1 MPVGVGLPGV
11 TMGGRLLTA
20 ANIDPAWVDY
30 PVADKLSKALKRPV
44 SIVNDADAAG
54 IAEMRFGVGAGKR
67 GVVIFLTLG
76 TGVGSGVFVD
86 GTLVP
91 NTEFGQMEIRG
102 RPAERR
108 SASAAR
114 VRRGLSWKA
123 WAMDLDEHLQRIED
137 LMWPTLFILGGG
149 VSKNADRF
157 IPRLTTRTPVV
168 AGHAAQRRGHH
179 RRGDRGGGRA
189 ARTPRAPGTTCRRRS
204 DGRRWPRPDGGLA
217 ARPAARSGRIIGVL
231 PRRLT
236 PESEVPT
243 MTTESKPAAEAA
255 APTVA
260 RMLIGGE
267 AVDAADGQTFDV
279 VDPATGR
286 TMATAPLGGREDV
299 DRAVEA
305 ARKAFDDR
313 KGWANW
319 AAGKRG
325 RSLSKLADL
334 IKKNSEE
341 LAQLESHNVG
351 KPITGS
357 RGEVI
362 GASLVFDYYAGA
374 ANKLYGQTIPVS
386 KPGLD
391 LTLREPIGVVGL
403 IVPWNFPILMAS
415 WKVAPA
421 LAAGNTAILKPASYT
436 PLTAIRLGELALEA
450 GIPPGVLNIVTGPGG
465 TAGASIAAH
474 DGIGKVAF
482 TGETT
487 TGQEIMRL
495 ASGNV
500 KKISLEL
507 GGKSPNIVFA
517 DADLE
522 KFAKESPYSVFDNA
536 GQDCCA
542 RSRILVER
550 SAHERVVELFVEATR
565 NVKVGDPADDAT
577 EVGTLVSAKQR
588 DRVKDYIE
596 IGLGEGATI
605 VVGGTEPDDPA
616 LADGAYLL
624 PTVFD
629 GVSNDMRI
637 AKEEIFG
644 PVVSI
649 IPFDTEEEALRLA
662 NATPYG
668 LSGSIWSRDI
678 GKALRAAKA
687 LQAGVISVNSNSS
700 VHTEAPFGGYKMS
713 GIGRELGMSALDLY
727 TETKNV
733 FIDIS

>member
-1 MPVGVGLPGV
+1 M
-11 TMGGRLLTA
+11 
-20 ANIDPAWVDY
+20 I
-30 PVADKLSKALKRPV
+30 
-44 SIVNDADAAG
+44 
-54 IAEMRFGVGAGKR
+54 
-67 GVVIFLTLG
+67 
-76 TGVGSGVFVD
+76 
-86 GTLVP
+86 
-91 NTEFGQMEIRG
+91 
-102 RPAERR
+102 
-108 SASAAR
+108 
-114 VRRGLSWKA
+114 
-123 WAMDLDEHLQRIED
+123 
-137 LMWPTLFILGGG
+137 
-149 VSKNADRF
+149 
-157 IPRLTTRTPVV
+157 
-168 AGHAAQRRGHH
+168 
-179 RRGDRGGGRA
+179 
-189 ARTPRAPGTTCRRRS
+189 
-204 DGRRWPRPDGGLA
+204 
-217 ARPAARSGRIIGVL
+217 
-231 PRRLT
+231 
-236 PESEVPT
+236 
-243 MTTESKPAAEAA
+243 
-255 APTVA
+255 
-260 RMLIGGE
+260 IGGE
-267 AVDAADGQTFDV
+267 PVEAADGQTFDL
-279 VDPATGR
+279 VDPATG
-286 TMATAPLGGREDV
+286 TTIATAPLGGRADV

-305 ARKAFDDR
+305 AQTAFEER

-325 RSLSKLADL
+325 RSLAKLADL
-334 IKKNSEE
+334 LKKNSEE
-341 LAQLESHNVG
+341 LAWLESRNGG
-351 KPITGS
+351 KPITS
-357 RGEVI
+357 ARGEII

-374 ANKLYGQTIPVS
+374 ANKVYGQTIPVS
-386 KPGLD
+386 KPGID
-391 LTLREPIGVVGL
+391 MTLREPIGVVGL
-403 IVPWNFPILMAS
+403 IVPWNFPLLMAA

-450 GIPPGVLNIVTGPGG
+450 GIPAGVLNVVTGPGG
-465 TAGASIAAH
+465 TVGASIAGH
-474 DGIGKVAF
+474 PGIGKVAF

-522 KFAKESPYSVFDNA
+522 RFAKESPYSVFDNC

-550 SAHERVVELFVEATR
+550 SVHERVVELFAEATR

-577 EVGTLVSAKQR
+577 EVGPLVSAKQR

-596 IGLGEGATI
+596 IGLGEGATL
-605 VVGGTEPDDPA
+605 VVGGAAPDDPT

-637 AKEEIFG
+637 AREEIFG
-644 PVVSI
+644 PVVSV
-649 IPFDTEEEALRLA
+649 IPFDTEDEALRLA

-678 GKALRAAKA
+678 GKAMRAAKA
-687 LQAGVISVNSNSS
+687 LQSGVISINSNSS

-713 GIGRELGMSALDLY
+713 GIGRELGMAALDLY

>member
-1 MPVGVGLPGV
+1 MAIEQ
-11 TMGGRLLTA
+11 TA
-20 ANIDPAWVDY
+20 AGTAGEVETT
-30 PVADKLSKALKRPV
+30 ALKMV
-44 SIVNDADAAG
+44 
-54 IAEMRFGVGAGKR
+54 
-67 GVVIFLTLG
+67 
-76 TGVGSGVFVD
+76 
-86 GTLVP
+86 
-91 NTEFGQMEIRG
+91 
-102 RPAERR
+102 
-108 SASAAR
+108 
-114 VRRGLSWKA
+114 
-123 WAMDLDEHLQRIED
+123 
-137 LMWPTLFILGGG
+137 
-149 VSKNADRF
+149 
-157 IPRLTTRTPVV
+157 
-168 AGHAAQRRGHH
+168 
-179 RRGDRGGGRA
+179 
-189 ARTPRAPGTTCRRRS
+189 
-204 DGRRWPRPDGGLA
+204 
-217 ARPAARSGRIIGVL
+217 
-231 PRRLT
+231 
-236 PESEVPT
+236 
-243 MTTESKPAAEAA
+243 
-255 APTVA
+255 
-260 RMLIGGE
+260 IGGE
-267 AVDAADGQTFDV
+267 TVDAADGKTFEV
-279 VDPATGR
+279 VNPATGKVI
-286 TMATAPLGGREDV
+286 ATAPLGGREDV
-299 DRAVEA
+299 DRAVTA

-313 KGWANW
+313 KGWATW

-325 RSLSKLADL
+325 RSLAKFAEL

-341 LAQLESHNVG
+341 LAWLESRNVG
-351 KPITGS
+351 KPIGGA
-357 RGEVI
+357 RGEVV

-374 ANKLYGQTIPVS
+374 ANKVFGQTIPVS

-450 GIPPGVLNIVTGPGG
+450 GIPAGVLNIVTGPGG

-474 DGIGKVAF
+474 PGIGKVAF

-522 KFAKESPYSVFDNA
+522 KFGRESPYSVFDNC

-550 SAHERVVELFVEATR
+550 SVHEKVVELFADATR
-565 NVKVGDPADDAT
+565 NVKVGDPADEAT
-577 EVGTLVSAKQR
+577 EVGSLVSFKQR

-605 VVGGTEPDDPA
+605 VVGGAAPDDPA

-637 AKEEIFG
+637 AAEEIFG
-644 PVVSI
+644 PVVSV
-649 IPFDTEEEALRLA
+649 IPFDTEEEALALA

-687 LQAGVISVNSNSS
+687 LQSGVISVNSNSS

-733 FIDIS
+733 FIDLS